1 MPEYFLWF
9 DLLGIAVFAIS
20 GTLAAWRNH
29 MDGFGVIV
37 LASVTAIGG
46 GTLRDL
52 ILDVPVIWINNNTYF
67 YAIFVAAI
75 GTILLVR
82 NRLTIPNNTLQIAD
96 AFGLAFFVIMG
107 TQKALDHGTSSM
119 VAIMLGTMSGVCGGM
134 IRDVPVIWIN
144 NNTYF
149 YAIFVAAIGT
159 ILLVRNRLTI
169 PNNTLQIADAFGLA
183 FFVIM
188 GTQKALDHGTSSM
201 VAIMLGTMSG
211 VCGGMI
217 RDVLCR
223 EVPMVFRGE
232 LYAVTCIFGGIIYT
246 SLLALAVPQ
255 LYAMLAG
262 MLGLLLLRLAA
273 IRWHITIPVFGKHH
287 QELNEP

>member
-52 ILDVPVIWINNNTYF
+52 ILDVPVIWINNN
-67 YAIFVAAI
+67 A
-75 GTILLVR
+75 
-82 NRLTIPNNTLQIAD
+82 
-96 AFGLAFFVIMG
+96 
-107 TQKALDHGTSSM
+107 
-119 VAIMLGTMSGVCGGM
+119 
-134 IRDVPVIWIN
+134 
-144 NNTYF
+144 YF

-232 LYAVTCIFGGIIYT
+232 LYAFTCIFGGIIYT